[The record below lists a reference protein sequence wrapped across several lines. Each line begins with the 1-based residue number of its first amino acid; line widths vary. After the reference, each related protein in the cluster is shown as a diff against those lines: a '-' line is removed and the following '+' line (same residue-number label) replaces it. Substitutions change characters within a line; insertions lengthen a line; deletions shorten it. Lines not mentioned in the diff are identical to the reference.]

1 MKSPRNWIG
10 YALFILSACFGA
22 APAYSAAPKDEAPPV
37 TVTEDGTSSFTMSN
51 GIVTATISKRNGD
64 IQSLVYKGV
73 ETLTDKSGRAGGY
86 WSHDASGGTDH
97 ITKILIDPK
106 DNGGERAEVSVKAVS
121 GGHKMGHPAGLP
133 AGAEGDFPADI
144 EIRYAMERGEPGVYT
159 YCLMEHKPE
168 YPTGSIGEARY
179 CVKLAAMYDWLSVD
193 DKRNK
198 YYPQEIPG
206 EDKYVYTAVQSENLA
221 YGWSSTKT
229 KMGWWLVNPT
239 IEYLSG
245 GPTKVEFLCHRDT
258 TAVQAPCVLN
268 YWRSSH
274 YGGAVIDVA
283 QGEEWSKV
291 IGPFFLY
298 MNSLPEKTGAAPE
311 SDEQR
316 QTDAIAL
323 WKNARAEAA
332 VQAAK
337 WPYEWVDSADYP
349 HKDQRSTV
357 RGTFHLVDPL
367 MPGGARF
374 MGGLTVGLTAPDR
387 MPVAAS
393 GAPPR
398 LVTWQTDAKHY
409 EFWAKFA
416 DKTGKF
422 AVPNVRPGTYTLRAY
437 ADGILGDFAKSDV
450 VVPEGGKPVD
460 LAKVKWAPV
469 RRGKQVWQ
477 VGIPNRT
484 AKEFAGGKNFF
495 DPDTQIKYATLF
507 PNDVNF
513 VIGKSDP
520 AKDWY
525 FEQIPHNVDP
535 NAKVVP
541 FRGIQSLPGKATP
554 YTVTFKMG
562 HAPTGTAT
570 LRLAFCSASAPG
582 GLQVSVN
589 GQPAGQV
596 DGLNSTG
603 DATIVRHNIQGIWF
617 EKEFPFK
624 ASMLKQGTNTLTM
637 TVPAGSLNSG
647 VIYDCVRLELDE
659 NATNPPNTAAAN

>member
-1 MKSPRNWIG
+1 ML
-10 YALFILSACFGA
+10 LFSAACFGA
-22 APAYSAAPKDEAPPV
+22 VLGPLAARTAEPGPV
-37 TVTEDGTSSFTMSN
+37 TVSEDATSFTMSN
-51 GIVTATISKRNGD
+51 GIVTAKIAKRNGD
-64 IQSLVYKGV
+64 LQSLEYKGV
-73 ETLTDKSGRAGGY
+73 ETLTGKSGHAGGY
-86 WSHDASGGTDH
+86 WSHDASGGTEH
-97 ITKILIDPK
+97 LTRILIDPK
-106 DNGGERAEVSVKAVS
+106 DNGGARAEVSVKAVA
-121 GGHKMGHPAGLP
+121 GGHRLGHPAGL
-133 AGAEGDFPADI
+133 ASGAEGDFPADI
-144 EIRYAMERGEPGVYT
+144 EIRYALGRGEAGTYT

-168 YPTGSIGEARY
+168 YPAGSIGEARY
-179 CVKLAAMYDWLSVD
+179 CAKLADMYDWLSVD

-229 KMGWWLVNPT
+229 KMGWWLINPT

-274 YGGAVIDVA
+274 YGGAVLDVA
-283 QGEEWSKV
+283 KGEQWSKV

-298 MNSLPEKTGAAPE
+298 MNSLPPGAAGG
-311 SDEQR
+311 
-316 QTDAIAL
+316 DAHRDADAMTL
-323 WKNARAEAA
+323 WKDARAQAI

-337 WPYEWVDSADYP
+337 WPYDWVDSADYP

-357 RGTFHLVDPL
+357 SGTFNLVDPL

-374 MGGLTVGLTAPDR
+374 MGGITVGLTAADHT
-387 MPVAAS
+387 PVQGS

-409 EFWAKFA
+409 EFWAKSE

-437 ADGILGDFAKSDV
+437 ADGILGDFARADV
-450 VVPEGGKPVD
+450 VAPEGGKPVD
-460 LAKVKWAPV
+460 LGKVIWAPV
-469 RRGKQVWQ
+469 RRGKELWQ
-477 VGIPNRT
+477 VGMPNRT
-484 AKEFAGGKNFF
+484 AKEFAGGGNFF

-507 PNDVNF
+507 PDDVNF

-525 FEQIPHNVDP
+525 FEHIPHNVDP
-535 NAKVVP
+535 NARIVP
-541 FRGIQSLPGKATP
+541 FRGVQSQPGKATP
-554 YTVTFKMG
+554 YKVSFEMD
-562 HAPTGTAT
+562 HVPTGTAT

-589 GQPAGQV
+589 GQSAGLVAQ
-596 DGLNSTG
+596 LNSTG
-603 DATIVRHNIQGIWF
+603 DSTIVRHNIQGIWF
-617 EKEFPFK
+617 AREMQFK

-637 TVPAGSLNSG
+637 TVPGGSLNSG

-659 NATNPPNTAAAN
+659 SKK